1 MVWEKSED
9 SKSIKFIY
17 IFENVLG
24 LLRIGIWSLPFG
36 APYVCTLLTY
46 FPSQS
51 KNCCLHVNHWER
63 RGKNSLR
70 PHATLCFQTFDFI
83 NVCVQHTCTLWCVGW
98 VALQSYISQSTIN
111 TWKRLLI
118 KYIWEDKNG
127 LVSSRLASIM

>member
-1 MVWEKSED
+1 M
-9 SKSIKFIY
+9 KFAI
-17 IFENVLG
+17 
-24 LLRIGIWSLPFG
+24 R
-36 APYVCTLLTY
+36 CTICTFLTY

-98 VALQSYISQSTIN
+98 VALQSYISQSTTN

-127 LVSSRLASIM
+127 LVSSRLAKGGFFPESAIRFFKSPNLPKKYIPKNYPELEI